1 MSAGRS
7 VHEKRSFFR
16 VFSRF
21 DLFTQV
27 LGQVKECLK
36 LKFQEMIRVPHV
48 VAWPIAFL
56 FYEQDWQR
64 GVLVLK
70 IVIFFFV
77 FLPDL
82 VFFPNFLGRL

>member
-1 MSAGRS
+1 MSAGKS
-7 VHEKRSFFR
+7 AHEKRSFFR

-36 LKFQEMIRVPHV
+36 LKFQEIIRVSHA

-56 FYEQDWQR
+56 FYEEDWQR
-64 GVLVLK
+64 GVLVFK
-70 IVIFFFV
+70 VVIFLFV
-77 FLPDL
+77 FYPIWS
-82 VFFPNFLGRL
+82 FSPTFWAG